1 MMDFPAAFALLM
13 QFEGG
18 YSDVAA
24 DPGGKT
30 TWGITESEARANGY
44 TGDMR
49 DLTQAQAMPIYRAKY
64 WQVCRCDELPEA
76 IRYDVFDAA
85 VNSGPSQA
93 IRWLQV
99 AVGAQPDGIMGP
111 ATIAAVMASDSV
123 RIRAT
128 LNGIRLKFMAE
139 LATWPVFGKG
149 WARRIATLLTKF

>member
-1 MMDFPAAFALLM
+1 MDFPAAFALLM

-30 TWGITESEARANGY
+30 KWGITESEARANGY

-49 DLTQAQAMPIYRAKY
+49 DLTQDQAMPIYRAKY
-64 WQVCRCDELPEA
+64 WQVCRCDELPDA

-85 VNSGPSQA
+85 VNSGPPQA

-99 AVGAQPDGIMGP
+99 AVGAQPDGIIGP
-111 ATIAAVMASDSV
+111 ATMAAVMASNAVKLS
-123 RIRAT
+123 AT
-128 LNGIRLKFMAE
+128 LNGIRLKFMTG
-139 LATWPVFGKG
+139 LTTWPVFGKG
-149 WARRIATLLTKF
+149 WARRISTLLTKS